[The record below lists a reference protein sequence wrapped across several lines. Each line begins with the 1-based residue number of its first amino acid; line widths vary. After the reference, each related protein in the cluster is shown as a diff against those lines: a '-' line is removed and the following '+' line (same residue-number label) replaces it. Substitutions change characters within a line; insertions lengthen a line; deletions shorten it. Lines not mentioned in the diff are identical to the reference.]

1 MDSQQATQGLNDKL
15 AESLLQ
21 VNKLLYKMPPNL
33 GITNRRNHRTDY
45 FQQAEYKNGE
55 TMVLDS
61 QVGTDF
67 VDPKNSYL
75 KFKFTPNQSCDFA
88 SGSAANVIN
97 RVLVRTRTGKEIC
110 RVENANLLTKYCQ
123 LYDCPKDWVDTI
135 GAAQGYGA
143 TTVTTAG
150 KVFVVPL
157 WVVPCFNV
165 DKLLPP
171 QMTTGLRIEIELES
185 PAVATAEAS
194 VGVPCTSYTIGRPE
208 LHWDTHDL
216 ADQFKRKIS
225 EMASSQ
231 GLNVVHKE
239 YFHSIVSGAAQT
251 DYNFDI
257 KKAASKALKLKI
269 ISRNN
274 TSLTTAGTAAATD
287 SMGSEGYNWARWQ
300 SHIGADY
307 FPNQPLT
314 VDDVSLGGNAEAY
327 YATQFACGKASQC
340 WYPTSITPTDYT
352 STESMIAFNFNKSS
366 VSELQGY
373 QINNSRAVIVDLT
386 AASAEVKGSVSDVR
400 RLDVYLCFL
409 RAAKYFTS
417 NAEVRD

>member
-67 VDPKNSYL
+67 VDAKNSYL
-75 KFKFTPNQSCDFA
+75 KFKFTPNAECNFGTA
-88 SGSAANVIN
+88 SAANVIN

-123 LYDCPKDWVDTI
+123 LYDCPKDWVESL
-135 GAAQGYGA
+135 GKAQGYGGDSVI
-143 TTVTTAG
+143 VTG
-150 KVFVVPL
+150 KVFIIPL
-157 WVVPCFNV
+157 WVIPCFNV

-185 PAVATAEAS
+185 PSVATKEEA

-208 LHWDTHDL
+208 IHWDTHDL

-257 KKAASKALKLKI
+257 KKACSKALKLKI

-274 TSLTTAGTAAATD
+274 TELSSPATAQASD
-287 SMGSEGYNWARWQ
+287 SMRSEGYNWVRWQ

-314 VDDVSLGGNAEAY
+314 VDNVGLDGNAEAY
-327 YATQFACGKASQC
+327 WATQFACGKANQC
-340 WYPTSITPTDYT
+340 WYPSSVTPDQYT
-352 STESMIAFNFNKSS
+352 AAEAMIAFNYNKSS

-373 QINNSRAVIVDLT
+373 QVNNSRAVIVDLT
-386 AASAEVKGSVSDVR
+386 ADTAAVKGTGADVR